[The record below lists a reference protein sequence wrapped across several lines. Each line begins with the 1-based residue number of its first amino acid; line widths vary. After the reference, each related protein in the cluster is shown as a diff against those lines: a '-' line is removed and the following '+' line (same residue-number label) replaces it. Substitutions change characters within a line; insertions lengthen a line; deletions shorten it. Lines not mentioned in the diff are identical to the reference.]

1 MLDQITEISEIA
13 TIFSTILLVIATL
26 ILARASYVVARVQVL
41 PIVIVYYRRAT
52 HNEVNIHKH
61 PPIILVIE
69 NIGHGFAE
77 IEKIIFKPNPI
88 IKTFPGDEHINDT
101 FLPKT
106 LAPKQREHVR
116 IEISRHYI
124 LSTPPSETPS
134 YAKRQIRLAKHFMN
148 TPLTCEISYKPH
160 GLANILK
167 SRIKVKFPLNPIPFT
182 RPYYFNLE

>member
-13 TIFSTILLVIATL
+13 TIFSTILLVIATFV
-26 ILARASYVVARVQVL
+26 LARASYVVARVQAL

-52 HNEVNIHKH
+52 YNEVNTHHH

-77 IEKIIFKPNPI
+77 IEKIVFKPNPI
-88 IKTFPGDEHINDT
+88 IDTFPEEQHINDT

-106 LAPKQREHVR
+106 LAPKQKEYVR
-116 IEISRHYI
+116 IEISRRY
-124 LSTPPSETPS
+124 TPS
-134 YAKRQIRLAKHFMN
+134 IPQNNTREIRLAKHFMN

-160 GLANILK
+160 GLVANILK
-167 SRIKVKFPLNPIPFT
+167 PRIKAKFPLNPIPFT
-182 RPYYFNLE
+182 RPYHFNLE

>member
-1 MLDQITEISEIA
+1 MTPDQITEISEIA

-26 ILARASYVVARVQVL
+26 ILAYVSYTVAVAQAI

-52 HNEVNIHKH
+52 HNEVNIHTL

-77 IEKIIFKPNPI
+77 IEKIVFKPNPI
-88 IKTFPGDEHINDT
+88 INTFPEDEHINDT

-116 IEISRHYI
+116 IEISRRYI
-124 LSTPPSETPS
+124 PSTPPNNTREM
-134 YAKRQIRLAKHFMN
+134 RLAKHFMN

-167 SRIKVKFPLNPIPFT
+167 PRIKVKFPLNPIPFT
-182 RPYYFNLE
+182 RPYHFNLE